1 MAKNSE
7 QESEVAPPAVMLFG
21 FNKPKRN
28 IIFRKVAFK
37 PTRWV
42 CHTQTHTNGQALILM
57 ALSASDVQAAATTE
71 WPRVAVLHADLEW
84 LAVVICKW
92 WPFSFLLSLFQ
103 FVVIDA
109 NGFGW

>member
-7 QESEVAPPAVMLFG
+7 QQSAVAPPAVMLFG

-42 CHTQTHTNGQALILM
+42 CHSHTRP
-57 ALSASDVQAAATTE
+57 D
-71 WPRVAVLHADLEW
+71 
-84 LAVVICKW
+84 
-92 WPFSFLLSLFQ
+92 
-103 FVVIDA
+103 IDF
-109 NGFGW
+109 NGFICL